1 MRFLPVSR
9 FRGHRSSASMLA
21 ALCSASWK
29 VLARSNVGGSPV
41 FWPLFMV
48 QLPASQQTAGWT
60 TAAYSRGVNLYA
72 K

>member
-1 MRFLPVSR
+1 
-9 FRGHRSSASMLA
+9 MLA